1 MYRPSRITSI
11 LVAVALGA
19 ALLLPASAFAL
30 GPAPGTD
37 VLTVDQTTAGQ
48 PTRFTF
54 NGLTAAGETVT
65 GGTFVFPKGSDL
77 SQATVDG
84 VTLEGLSRHNVAV
97 KTVPQGETLRLTF
110 DPPIKPS
117 STLRIVF
124 HDVTTPERSGPM
136 AITGTY
142 DTPQGAKPLPAMSKP
157 QIAANVFQKAAATLD
172 KQRWVAAWNSVQI
185 LNGFLKPQFIV
196 QAIPL
201 LFFGWLLSIFLVAV
215 AYPVAI
221 PLGLSVAFLKMSKIP
236 PVRWIASFYI
246 NVIRGTPLFLQIYI
260 AFFGLPLIGVS
271 IPDIPLGI
279 GVLAFNSAAYLAEI
293 FRAGIQS
300 ISKGQF
306 EAASS
311 LGMTYPQSMAYVII
325 PQTVRRV
332 LPTMTSEFILLFK
345 DTALLSAVG
354 VFELMFSAKN
364 AAANTGNVTFYTV
377 SAVFYLLV
385 TIPLINWVQGL
396 EAKLAISETGREV
409 PGLKKRRGFL
419 GLGKAPAAAPGIG
432 AGEEGLK

>member
-1 MYRPSRITSI
+1 MSRATRIAAS
-11 LVAVALGA
+11 LLALTLAA
-19 ALLLPASAFAL
+19 ALLLPAVAFGL
-30 GPAPGTD
+30 GPAPGLD
-37 VLTVDQTTAGQ
+37 ILTIDQTTAGH

-54 NGLTAAGETVT
+54 NGLVGPSETIT
-65 GGTFVFPKGSDL
+65 GGNFKFPVGSDL
-77 SQATVDG
+77 KQATVDA
-84 VTLEGLSRHNVAV
+84 VTLEGLSRHNLAV
-97 KTVPQGETLRLTF
+97 KAVPQGETLRLTF
-110 DPPIKPS
+110 EPVIKPG

-124 HDVTTPERSGPM
+124 HDVVTPDRSGAM

-142 DTPQGAKPLPAMSKP
+142 DTAAGTALPLPAMSQP
-157 QIAANVFQKAAATLD
+157 QIAPNVFQKLASRLD
-172 KQRWVAAWNSVQI
+172 EQPWVAGWNSVQI

-196 QAIPL
+196 LAIPL

-221 PLGLSVAFLKMSKIP
+221 PMGLGVAFMKMSKIA
-236 PVRWIASFYI
+236 PVRWIASAYI

-260 AFFGLPLIGVS
+260 AFFGLPLIGVN

-311 LGMTYPQSMAYVII
+311 LGMTYPQAMAYVII

-377 SAVFYLLV
+377 SAVFYLMV

-396 EAKLAISETGREV
+396 EAKLALSETGRET

-419 GLGKAPAAAPGIG
+419 GFGKEPE
-432 AGEEGLK
+432 AGSGLPEGGEA